1 MAMSIAP
8 TTPRRRRTT
17 CFVVGTVMALTA
29 ASAAHAH
36 VFCATTAA
44 QLQQALTASSDGGM
58 YNGED
63 NEIDLA
69 VGTYKTGTA
78 TANGAFHYS
87 STAAT
92 GKITVKGGFDAACA
106 NPRPNAARA
115 KLDGNSQTPVLAIR
129 NANAPIEVLE
139 LTVQNG
145 ESIGNGAGLDLSGG
159 AGIAVL
165 FTIIKDNHTTRLG
178 GGFAIHADGL
188 ATSDYVFFETNLV
201 ANNSADQD
209 FGAGSITSDAAT
221 VAVTHDTVYGN
232 TTLAMGDTTGT
243 GGLFLSTE
251 FGYLANNIFRAN
263 TLYGFYLDSVDLFVN
278 ASWNAYGSS
287 GGHAPSA
294 DSIGNTTSAPNFVD
308 PAGGDFH
315 LSPTSP
321 LFAYSPSLL
330 GRYLDLEGHS
340 LASGGKRDIGV
351 YSETVFAD
359 GYDGN

>member
-1 MAMSIAP
+1 MSPA
-8 TTPRRRRTT
+8 TRHRSRT
-17 CFVVGTVMALTA
+17 CPALVVMAALA
-29 ASAAHAH
+29 VAGAAHAH
-36 VFCATTAA
+36 VFCATSAA

-58 YNGED
+58 YSGED

-69 VGTYKTGTA
+69 PGTYKTGAA

-92 GKITVKGGFDAACA
+92 GKITVKGGFDATCT
-106 NPRPNAARA
+106 NPRPNPARA
-115 KLDGNSQTPVLAIR
+115 KLDGNNQTPVLAIS
-129 NANAPIEVLE
+129 NANAPIEVTE

-145 ESIGNGAGLDLSGG
+145 ESTSSGAGLDLGGG

-165 FTIIKDNHTTRLG
+165 FTIIKDNHTTRFG
-178 GGFAIHADGL
+178 GGFVIHADGL

-201 ANNSADQD
+201 TNNSADED

-232 TTLAMGDTTGT
+232 TTLAMGDSTGT
-243 GGLFLSTE
+243 GGLFLSAE
-251 FGYLANNIFRAN
+251 FGYLVNSIFRAN

-287 GGHAPSA
+287 GGHPPSA
-294 DSIGNTTSAPNFVD
+294 DSVGNTTAAPNFVD

-315 LSPTSP
+315 LSANSP
-321 LFAYSPSLL
+321 LLAYSPSLL

-340 LASGGKRDIGV
+340 LAAGGMRDIGA